1 MTRIYDR
8 DTKHFDR
15 AVIEHLVATGQAT
28 FFAGANAYV
37 VKTEDGTF
45 AVRPHQIVDT
55 GLTVPVAAVV
65 TDVVEVRAPSP
76 MDGYSGQECYDGEDT
91 GPGGVVYDSMLA
103 LAQEWVARCSDDKNA
118 DPLVT
123 VRRMLDD
130 YEGEVEQAVREQ
142 VAGAR
147 AAARPRRGALSAD
160 QEDLLRNF
168 L

>member
-1 MTRIYDR
+1 MTRTYDR
-8 DTKHFDR
+8 DTKHYDR
-15 AVIEHLVATGQAT
+15 VVIEHLVATGQAT
-28 FFAGANAYV
+28 FYPGANAYV

-45 AVRPHQIVDT
+45 AVRSHQIVDT

-65 TDVVEVRAPSP
+65 TDVVEVRTPSP

-103 LAQEWVARCSDDKNA
+103 LAQRWIALCGDNKDA
-118 DPLVT
+118 DPLVL

-130 YEGEVEQAVREQ
+130 VEGETEQAVREQ
-142 VAGAR
+142 I
-147 AAARPRRGALSAD
+147 AAAKAPARPRRGALSAD